1 MTNRLIDSKAYYL
14 IKSLSRTNRKDY
26 ENYVINAVW
35 HKLSNTNIEV
45 VSQQFVKDSATA
57 NGRSHYF
64 IDLYFPALNIGI
76 ECDEPYH
83 YEQSQLKKDFSREV
97 TIFDILYGIKE
108 DNYEA
113 IHIKV
118 AGGINEINVDIDKA
132 VEKIRQRIQ
141 EINPPEWKF
150 QSAEE
155 YFLDRKDISI
165 DDRIGFRSINKVC
178 NILFNAGRK
187 ETTGGATLSYFSL
200 PKFSGTILEDHKLWF
215 PKLAIL
221 IKDDNGVMKPI
232 AATPSGWNNQLVDD
246 GNIISEI
253 NENNQPSPKAKDGK
267 KRIVFLKYKDA
278 LGINEYKFMG
288 IFEFLKQV
296 EGKNFYRKSNSIC
309 ALLF

>member
-1 MTNRLIDSKAYYL
+1 M
-14 IKSLSRTNRKDY
+14 
-26 ENYVINAVW
+26 
-35 HKLSNTNIEV
+35 
-45 VSQQFVKDSATA
+45 
-57 NGRSHYF
+57 
-64 IDLYFPALNIGI
+64 
-76 ECDEPYH
+76 
-83 YEQSQLKKDFSREV
+83 
-97 TIFDILYGIKE
+97 
-108 DNYEA
+108 
-113 IHIKV
+113 
-118 AGGINEINVDIDKA
+118 
-132 VEKIRQRIQ
+132 
-141 EINPPEWKF
+141 
-150 QSAEE
+150 
-155 YFLDRKDISI
+155 
-165 DDRIGFRSINKVC
+165 
-178 NILFNAGRK
+178 FNAGRK

-200 PKFSGTILEDHKLWF
+200 PKFRGTILEDHKLWF

-278 LGINEYKFMG
+278 LGISEYKFMG